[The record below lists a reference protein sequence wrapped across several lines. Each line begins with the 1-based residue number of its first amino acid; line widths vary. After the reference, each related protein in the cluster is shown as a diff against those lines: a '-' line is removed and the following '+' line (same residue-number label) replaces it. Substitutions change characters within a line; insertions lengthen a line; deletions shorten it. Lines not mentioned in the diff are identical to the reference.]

1 MTVQETRNHDFVQE
15 AWNHD
20 FMQEISD
27 TMTLSKYT

>member
-27 TMTLSKYT
+27 TMTLRKYT